1 MALTASDVYDRIDGL
16 HLDELDLLI
25 TKNGAGFSVT
35 DNRSDG
41 SAEDIGSSFEVPDS
55 VDEHGRVAFSAGP
68 WTAYQYHGSY
78 AAPRRDNYTREVED
92 LSAGDVAA
100 VIVGVTAISETN
112 TWVFAIRTVEN

>member
-1 MALTASDVYDRIDGL
+1 M
-16 HLDELDLLI
+16 
-25 TKNGAGFSVT
+25 
-35 DNRSDG
+35 
-41 SAEDIGSSFEVPDS
+41 
-55 VDEHGRVAFSAGP
+55 AFSAGP

-112 TWVFAIRTVEN
+112 TWVFAVRTVEN